1 MSAPLLRVE
10 KLRKS
15 FGDEVVLQDIT
26 FSVPEHT
33 ATVFIGSS
41 GSGKSTLLRCINLL
55 ESIDDGV
62 IKLDGLDISAVD
74 IDPDEVRKKLG
85 MVFQS
90 FNLFPHMTVF

>member
-1 MSAPLLRVE
+1 MSSVVLRVE

-41 GSGKSTLLRCINLL
+41 GSGKSTLLRLRRNICETIFRITNSRLN
-55 ESIDDGV
+55 GQKV
-62 IKLDGLDISAVD
+62 F
-74 IDPDEVRKKLG
+74 EVEPKTKR
-85 MVFQS
+85 VFEKRLS
-90 FNLFPHMTVF
+90 